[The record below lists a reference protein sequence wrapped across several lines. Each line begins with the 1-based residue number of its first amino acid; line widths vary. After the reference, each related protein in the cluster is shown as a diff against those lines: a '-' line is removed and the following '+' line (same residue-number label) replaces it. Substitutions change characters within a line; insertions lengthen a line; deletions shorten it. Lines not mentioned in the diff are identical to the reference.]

1 MPIRCYKHN
10 RIGIEKMELRAG
22 QMQASIA
29 QEYKTNIMSS
39 DQAPIKTTVE
49 TTTAASEHLQ
59 TNQVTISE
67 EAREKS
73 FNDKNHEAMRKILG
87 KEGVDATNTEEPKS
101 LDEKIAELQEKIVKL
116 MAEIAQERRNGD
128 EEKTQSMEVELA
140 MLNAQL
146 LQLVEQKMS

>member
-1 MPIRCYKHN
+1 
-10 RIGIEKMELRAG
+10 MELRTG

-29 QEYKTNIMSS
+29 SEYNTKITAEQTSVMV
-39 DQAPIKTTVE
+39 AAE
-49 TTTAASEHLQ
+49 TTPASSQRLK
-59 TNQVTISE
+59 TDQVSISE

-73 FNDKNHEAMRKILG
+73 FNDKNQEAMRKILG

-101 LDEKIAELQEKIVKL
+101 LDEKIAELQEKIIKL
-116 MAEIAQERRNGD
+116 TAEIAQERRNGD

-146 LQLVEQKMS
+146 LQLVEQKMA

>member
-1 MPIRCYKHN
+1 
-10 RIGIEKMELRAG
+10 MELRTG

-29 QEYKTNIMSS
+29 SEYNTKITAEQTSVMV
-39 DQAPIKTTVE
+39 AAE
-49 TTTAASEHLQ
+49 TTTASSQRLK
-59 TNQVTISE
+59 TDQVSISE

-73 FNDKNHEAMRKILG
+73 FNDKNQEAMRKILG

-101 LDEKIAELQEKIVKL
+101 LDEKIAEFQEKIIKL
-116 MAEIAQERRNGD
+116 TAEIAQERRNGD

-146 LQLVEQKMS
+146 LQLVEQKMA

>member
-1 MPIRCYKHN
+1 
-10 RIGIEKMELRAG
+10 MELRTG

-29 QEYKTNIMSS
+29 SEYNTKITAEQTSVMV
-39 DQAPIKTTVE
+39 AAE
-49 TTTAASEHLQ
+49 TTTASSQRLK
-59 TNQVTISE
+59 TDQVSISE

-73 FNDKNHEAMRKILG
+73 FNDKNQEAMRKILG

-101 LDEKIAELQEKIVKL
+101 LDEKIAELQEKIIKL
-116 MAEIAQERRNGD
+116 TAEIAQERRNGD

-146 LQLVEQKMS
+146 LQLVEQKMA